1 MDYKKIYLLVD
12 EQSSASAESRAKYF
26 LIDMKELNQ
35 IKGFNHKSIIVE
47 PLSAFMHDIV
57 DKRND
62 NRAEAKK
69 LFERLSELREWNSD
83 IELQSEIAVKF
94 SRMVM
99 DLFVGGIT
107 DVYDIDHGT
116 HNVEEA
122 FRLLDKYKLVVVEV
136 A

>member
-12 EQSSASAESRAKYF
+12 TQSSASAERRAEHF
-26 LIDMKELNQ
+26 LIAMKELNQ
-35 IKGFNHKSIIVE
+35 IKDINRKSMIVE
-47 PLSAFMHDIV
+47 PLSAFMNDIQ

-69 LFERLSELREWNSD
+69 LFEQLSELREWNSD

-107 DVYDIDHGT
+107 DVYDIEYET

-122 FRLLDKYKLVVVEV
+122 FRLSDEYMLVVVEV